1 MITEQKTDSVRIWC
15 LTHKSFRNSHTDRF
29 CVLKI
34 SSTMLHLDNV
44 KILTL
49 MQEDKRDSLPLLYA
63 NSKAKWWICLR
74 ESEVHYYIVS
84 KLYFADDT
92 RQTNILFLWLCYF
105 SWIFQRLITLCI
117 LKKIAFDLISIFV
130 IFGPWC
136 KKQSNAAYIIK
147 LSIVLLCMFYMC
159 YMIPSFT

>member
-1 MITEQKTDSVRIWC
+1 MSIHHLRTPFSMITEQKMIQSGYDAWPIKV
-15 LTHKSFRNSHTDRF
+15 FRNSHRDLF

-34 SSTMLHLDNV
+34 SSTKLHLNNV

-74 ESEVHYYIVS
+74 ESLVHYYIVS
-84 KLYFADDT
+84 KLYFSDDT

-136 KKQSNAAYIIK
+136 KKQCCLHY
-147 LSIVLLCMFYMC
+147 
-159 YMIPSFT
+159 